1 MVQEN
6 KERNSRQSIR
16 SKAGRESR
24 NKAADS
30 NDDAFRYNHDNY
42 YGASISNISIKINVQ
57 KEKCMRN
64 LKNFIK
70 EEDGM
75 GTVEIVLIIVVLIA
89 LVAIFKD
96 SIKKLVESILKKI
109 TTNANK
115 I

>member
-1 MVQEN
+1 MEE
-6 KERNSRQSIR
+6 KM
-16 SKAGRESR
+16 R
-24 NKAADS
+24 NK
-30 NDDAFRYNHDNY
+30 
-42 YGASISNISIKINVQ
+42 
-57 KEKCMRN
+57 
-64 LKNFIK
+64 LKNFKEFIF